1 MVDNHVYTLGKAC
14 SLGPHMLLRQENSD
28 YYNYKFS
35 GRKTQATTLLF
46 PSNHKQA
53 LRGGLSSQGSFSHN
67 SSLVHSTDAR
77 APCSRTQCA
86 IDSAEITLLLDE
98 CTLER
103 WGTASIYA
111 VNSSSTRCNNGL

>member
-1 MVDNHVYTLGKAC
+1 M
-14 SLGPHMLLRQENSD
+14 
-28 YYNYKFS
+28 
-35 GRKTQATTLLF
+35 
-46 PSNHKQA
+46 
-53 LRGGLSSQGSFSHN
+53 GLERRPFLSRFSHN
-67 SSLVHSTDAR
+67 SSLIHSTDAR
-77 APCSRTQCA
+77 ASCSRTQCA

>member
-1 MVDNHVYTLGKAC
+1 
-14 SLGPHMLLRQENSD
+14 MLLRQENSG

-35 GRKTQATTLLF
+35 GRETQATTLLF

-53 LRGGLSSQGSFSHN
+53 LRGGLSSQGSHIIHL
-67 SSLVHSTDAR
+67 SSIALMQGHHI
-77 APCSRTQCA
+77 P

-103 WGTASIYA
+103 WGTASMYA
-111 VNSSSTRCNNGL
+111 VNSCYTRCNNRL

>member
-1 MVDNHVYTLGKAC
+1 MVDNHVFTLGKAC
-14 SLGPHMLLRQENSD
+14 SLGPHMLLRQENSG

-35 GRKTQATTLLF
+35 GRETQATTLLF

-53 LRGGLSSQGSFSHN
+53 LRGGPFLSRFSHN
-67 SSLVHSTDAR
+67 SSLIHSTNAR
-77 APCSRTQCA
+77 ASRSRIQCA
-86 IDSAEITLLLDE
+86 IDSAEISLLLDE